1 MDGLRIFIHALR
13 MVFGNLGAVI
23 RISGVFFVVVLGL
36 LLVAGEGYFAVPEAG
51 EFLPSGRVAGT
62 MFLLSVAQI
71 LLGLWVVVAWHR
83 FVLLEE
89 QPGALAPAWNGAA
102 IWQYFKAGVIY
113 TLLLVVFVIP
123 LGTIVGMALLP
134 MLGSGG
140 VGVMLVGGL
149 VYIPAAYIGYRIA
162 PILPAAAVGR
172 NLPLREAFYATGTSG
187 GSFIVLAVVTI
198 AASWLVGLPAG
209 ILAQSSVQLALV
221 WTALSQWLSIM
232 VGASI
237 LTTIYGVYVEKRAL
251 NA

>member
-113 TLLLVVFVIP
+113 TLVLVVLVIP

-134 MLGSGG
+134 MLGASG
-140 VGVMLVGGL
+140 VGVLLVGGL

-172 NLPLREAFYATGTSG
+172 NLPLREAFYATGASG

-221 WTALSQWLSIM
+221 WTALSHWLSIM

-237 LTTIYGVYVEKRAL
+237 LTTIYGVYVEKRTL